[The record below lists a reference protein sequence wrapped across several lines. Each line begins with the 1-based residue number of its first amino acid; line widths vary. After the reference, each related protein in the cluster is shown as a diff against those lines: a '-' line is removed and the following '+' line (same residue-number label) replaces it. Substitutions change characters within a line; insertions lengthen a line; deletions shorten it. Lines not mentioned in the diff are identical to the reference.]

1 MSVLPRLAL
10 AATLVFSS
18 ACDGTTDPSASN
30 AGVYALSTING
41 AALPFSETTTEDGVS
56 FTIRVNSGST
66 DLRSDGTF
74 TQTLAFSVIVN
85 GGSETVVSIAQG
97 TWTMNGTTATFI
109 ATSFRV
115 NGEAQPPDATPV
127 NAQVA
132 NGRLTMVD
140 ADAEPVPHTM
150 VFVR

>member
-1 MSVLPRLAL
+1 MSILPRLAL

-18 ACDGTTDPSASN
+18 ACDGTTDPAASN

-41 AALPFSETTTEDGVS
+41 AVLPFSETTTEDGVS
-56 FTIRVNSGST
+56 FTLRVNSGST

-74 TQTLAFSVIVN
+74 TQTLAFTVTFN
-85 GGSETVVSIAQG
+85 GDSETVVSSVQG
-97 TWTMNGTTATFI
+97 TWTMNGTTASLV

-115 NGEAQPPDATPV
+115 NGQSQPHDSTPV

-140 ADAEPVPHTM
+140 TDAEPVPHTM